1 MLLPAVRVQRSA
13 DPVADGL
20 RGFGPAGVL
29 TVVVVLLAGNI
40 IGPVLALAW
49 AWRSRT
55 PWSEIGFAPP
65 RNWFLTVAAG
75 ILAGVAL
82 KLVMKALVMPLF
94 GAPEINPAYHYLA
107 GNNAALP
114 GTLIAVV
121 LRAGV
126 GEEIVWR
133 GFLFERL
140 RTLLGSGAGPALTAL
155 LISSALFGLGHYP
168 DQGLAGVEQAAVVGL
183 VYGGMFLA
191 TGRLWLSMATHAAF
205 NVTAVLIIY
214 WNLES
219 EVARFIFR

>member
-29 TVVVVLLAGNI
+29 TIVVVLLAGNI
-40 IGPVLALAW
+40 VGPVLVLAW

-65 RNWFLTVAAG
+65 RNWFLTIAAG

-94 GAPEINPAYHYLA
+94 GAPPINPAYHFLA
-107 GNNAALP
+107 GNSAALP
-114 GTLIAVV
+114 GMLIAVV

-140 RTLLGSGAGPALTAL
+140 RTLLGSGAGAAVTTL

-191 TGRLWLSMATHAAF
+191 TGRLWLSMVTHAAF
-205 NVTAVLIIY
+205 NVAAVLIIY
-214 WNLES
+214 WDLES